1 MKILENAAVMFKQKL
16 SQIIDCYG
24 SEWQPLFTKMKEKIS
39 NIQFQTGIPDVD
51 IFNLVPIAAY

>member
-39 NIQFQTGIPDVD
+39 NIQFQKPSPSEKC
-51 IFNLVPIAAY
+51 FELSR